1 MVLSVMIITCPSCA
15 TRYSLDDSKIPD
27 DGRQVRCVQC
37 SHVWHQEPS
46 EPENLLSLDEAE
58 AGVSESEVPQL
69 EDVLADAPPADETDD
84 IEAADEEAA
93 VEEAVVESD
102 DIEIG
107 EPDEDPD
114 RPAEDDAAESD
125 TRADEATDNEAPAG
139 SAGSSAWRSVRE
151 RVVEPV
157 AEEQTK
163 RSDIVGW
170 TILGVLV
177 AAVIASV
184 IFFRSTL
191 EEAWPPSQRFYTT
204 IDGWLGQ
211 KEPEQGASSVG
222 QPAPASAYQNV
233 SISIK
238 TSRIAVVNGERV
250 LMIEG
255 VIKNSGS
262 TVATVPNLRGSL
274 KGSKG
279 ETLYSWDF
287 SVPFMT
293 IAADTEQEFETSVID
308 PPAGATS
315 MNLDPV
321 TQN

>member
-1 MVLSVMIITCPSCA
+1 
-15 TRYSLDDSKIPD
+15 
-27 DGRQVRCVQC
+27 
-37 SHVWHQEPS
+37 
-46 EPENLLSLDEAE
+46 LSLDEVE
-58 AGVSESEVPQL
+58 ASASESEVPQL
-69 EDVLADAPPADETDD
+69 EGLPADTPPADDTADCEAVDEEADD
-84 IEAADEEAA
+84 IEVADEEVAD
-93 VEEAVVESD
+93 ESD
-102 DIEIG
+102 DLEIG
-107 EPDEDPD
+107 EPDEDSD
-114 RPAEDDAAESD
+114 RPAEDEAAESETVEREETD
-125 TRADEATDNEAPAG
+125 SEARVG

-157 AEEQTK
+157 PQDQTK
-163 RSDIVGW
+163 RSDVVGW

-177 AAVIASV
+177 AAVVASV

-191 EEAWPPSQRFYTT
+191 EEAWPPSQRFYAT

-211 KEPEQGASSVG
+211 EEPNQSASSASR
-222 QPAPASAYQNV
+222 PAPASAYQNV

-293 IAADTEQEFETSVID
+293 IAADTEQEFETSVVD